1 MRYIKTGWYSE
12 VREGRFLI
20 TRRVDQPFSLVLA
33 LSLSFQYSLFLYL
46 FFISS
51 LSLMYSL
58 SFVGEAFVLSLS
70 IFIQPSSLLFFL
82 SLSLYRLRRWSD
94 ISSFFISLVRSLSL
108 KSWTVY
114 TLLSPRS
121 SYSICFI
128 SFSHL
133 AIGIR
138 PLAQDRP
145 TPPSLHLSPA
155 INLLR
160 SLHPFPFLTL
170 CSSLCYLR
178 TESNYT
184 FVAVPFPVTWLSLS
198 WPGRVNLPLSIG
210 SSSSTYLARSSIVS
224 L

>member
-1 MRYIKTGWYSE
+1 
-12 VREGRFLI
+12 
-20 TRRVDQPFSLVLA
+20 
-33 LSLSFQYSLFLYL
+33 
-46 FFISS
+46 
-51 LSLMYSL
+51 MYSL
-58 SFVGEAFVLSLS
+58 SFVGELSFFLYLSLCN
-70 IFIQPSSLLFFL
+70 LRRWNFF
-82 SLSLYRLRRWSD
+82 SFCLSLYCLRRWSD
-94 ISSFFISLVRSLSL
+94 ISSFFISFVWSLSL

-138 PLAQDRP
+138 PLAQGRP
-145 TPPSLHLSPA
+145 TPLSLHLSLA

-184 FVAVPFPVTWLSLS
+184 FVAVLFPVIWLSLS

-210 SSSSTYLARSSIVS
+210 SSSSTYLARSSIVF

>member
-1 MRYIKTGWYSE
+1 
-12 VREGRFLI
+12 
-20 TRRVDQPFSLVLA
+20 
-33 LSLSFQYSLFLYL
+33 
-46 FFISS
+46 
-51 LSLMYSL
+51 MYSL
-58 SFVGEAFVLSLS
+58 SFVGKAFVLSLS

-138 PLAQDRP
+138 PLAQGRP